1 MFFCVFTWVV
11 YVINILEKASLGT
24 SFRLDTVASSTAWP
38 DHILIRSHIFLYRL
52 FQGILVNKV
61 VRTIVQKSMLKIY
74 AGKREGCCPV
84 YFRSSTELIA
94 ATRGHPAKA
103 ATRSHLRPLAK
114 SGHSRPLEWL
124 QVAVFL
130 NFKYRAV
137 CDPNETFN
145 VAGWRLRVDAE

>member
-24 SFRLDTVASSTAWP
+24 SFRLDTVASSTTWP

-74 AGKREGCCPV
+74 AGKREGCCSV
-84 YFRSSTELIA
+84 YFRSSTESINWGINQPKSQGDIFGAPILQGMGPD
-94 ATRGHPAKA
+94 TYKWSGMG
-103 ATRSHLRPLAK
+103 PL
-114 SGHSRPLEWL
+114 
-124 QVAVFL
+124 
-130 NFKYRAV
+130 
-137 CDPNETFN
+137 
-145 VAGWRLRVDAE
+145 